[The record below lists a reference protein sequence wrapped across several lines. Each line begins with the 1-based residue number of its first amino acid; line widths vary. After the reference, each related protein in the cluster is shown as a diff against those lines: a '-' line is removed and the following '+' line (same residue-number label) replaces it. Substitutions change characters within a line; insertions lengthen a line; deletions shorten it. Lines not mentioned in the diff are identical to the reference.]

1 MTHLENDK
9 YQKQLEKDER
19 KYGDPY
25 LKVWA
30 EGDPDLEFFYEG
42 FRDYKKLSDRMFKWA
57 LATGLVFIIL
67 RILEI
72 WEFWQN
78 VNCLGGAFIWL
89 AITYF
94 LLCESFRYNDKS
106 LLYQFRILDAWKKP
120 KTEKDDQE
128 LNKRLLELDEKERKC
143 SK

>member
-30 EGDPDLEFFYEG
+30 EGDPQLEFLYDNYRG
-42 FRDYKKLSDRMFKWA
+42 YKKTSKGMFNWA
-57 LATGLVFIIL
+57 IVTGIIFVIM

-72 WEFWQN
+72 W
-78 VNCLGGAFIWL
+78 NCWEVGGIIWL
-89 AITYF
+89 VITYF
-94 LLCESFRYNDKS
+94 LISESFRYNDKC
-106 LLYQFRILDAWKKP
+106 LLYQSRILDAWKKP
-120 KTEKDDQE
+120 KTEKDHQE
-128 LNKRLLELDEKERKC
+128 LNKRLFELDEKEPR
-143 SK
+143 